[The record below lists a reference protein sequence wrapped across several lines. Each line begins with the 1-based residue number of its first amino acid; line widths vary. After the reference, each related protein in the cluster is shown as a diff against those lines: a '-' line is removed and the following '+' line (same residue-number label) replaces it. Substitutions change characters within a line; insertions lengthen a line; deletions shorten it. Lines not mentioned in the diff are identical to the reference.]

1 MYNSYFGFSTSPFEN
16 NLDQRF
22 LFLSEDHN
30 EVLAALLY
38 FISEG
43 KAFAMFCGD
52 VGTGKT
58 MLINCFIAKL
68 PESVTPVIISNPT
81 IEYLEILLCIARE
94 LEINRNGKSILE
106 FTDEIKDAL
115 IEEKTKGR
123 KYVLVIDEA
132 HLLSDQSLE
141 HIRLLSNIE
150 TPQEKLLQIL
160 LVGQYE
166 LSYKLDK
173 PAMRQLRQRIS
184 INRFLSTLD
193 SLETIQYIDHRL
205 KVVGASFDF
214 CFDSDCKHLIYQL
227 TGGVPRLI
235 NQICDNALLIC
246 KAEGL
251 EKVNKRILKKSDEAL
266 RSDLIFTPKSTD
278 VASNGGFNF
287 YKRVVPWA
295 MASICVVLLMLV
307 GLFTY
312 TGYFSKNS
320 GRNLTMRGDQSIPE
334 SKINSFHPQSVA
346 KNPLSALSSTQLTV
360 APTSLPVQ
368 EPAPDDAGTLVKTD
382 PQNNFL
388 LTPSALSSTQP
399 TLPPTPRPVREPVP
413 DDAGTLAK
421 TKAQNNFL
429 LTSAELEGKELPI
442 TFPESIKGMDTY
454 FTVQVHAL
462 LTLGKDTAETTAYRL
477 RDKGYPA
484 YVIEKKN
491 PQDNLIYK
499 IRMGKYK
506 TETKAKEMASFFQ
519 DKEGKYS
526 ITVKSSI
533 AISPQFMQESPVTD
547 FGDSKIET
555 MVPKYSEGEAP
566 MHLDNIEQKRQD
578 GITEQDIKLENR
590 ITEETGVGG
599 EN

>member
-81 IEYLEILLCIARE
+81 IEYLDILLCIARE

-123 KYVLVIDEA
+123 KYVLIIDEA

-150 TPQEKLLQIL
+150 IPQEKLLQIL

-166 LSYKLDK
+166 LSYKLDR
-173 PAMRQLRQRIS
+173 PEMRQLRQRIS

-205 KVVGASFDF
+205 KVVGSSFDF
-214 CFDSDCKHLIYQL
+214 CFNSDCKHLIYQL

-266 RSDLIFTPKSTD
+266 RSDLIFTPKSSD
-278 VASNGGFNF
+278 PVKKGGFSS
-287 YKRVVPWA
+287 YKRVTPLVVG
-295 MASICVVLLMLV
+295 SICIVLLMLAA
-307 GLFTY
+307 LFSY
-312 TGYFSKNS
+312 TPYFSKDTSQNVA
-320 GRNLTMRGDQSIPE
+320 MRGSQPHT
-334 SKINSFHPQSVA
+334 KPKGNSLTPPQSVP
-346 KNPLSALSSTQLTV
+346 KNTTTESISGEQKNNSTPPPLKEPVLSD
-360 APTSLPVQ
+360 AESLP
-368 EPAPDDAGTLVKTD
+368 KTEIQKD
-382 PQNNFL
+382 PL
-388 LTPSALSSTQP
+388 LTPA
-399 TLPPTPRPVREPVP
+399 EIK
-413 DDAGTLAK
+413 AK
-421 TKAQNNFL
+421 
-429 LTSAELEGKELPI
+429 GLPI
-442 TFPESIKGMDTY
+442 TFSESVEGEETY

-462 LTLGKDTAETTAYRL
+462 LMLGKDIAETTAYRL

-526 ITVKSSI
+526 ITVKSI
-533 AISPQFMQESPVTD
+533 IDIPQQFTGNRPLPSLSASEREIRVS
-547 FGDSKIET
+547 E
-555 MVPKYSEGEAP
+555 YSDDGE
-566 MHLDNIEQKRQD
+566 HHYLNNLTQKKPEKPIKQLVEEN
-578 GITEQDIKLENR
+578 TE
-590 ITEETGVGG
+590 
-599 EN
+599 